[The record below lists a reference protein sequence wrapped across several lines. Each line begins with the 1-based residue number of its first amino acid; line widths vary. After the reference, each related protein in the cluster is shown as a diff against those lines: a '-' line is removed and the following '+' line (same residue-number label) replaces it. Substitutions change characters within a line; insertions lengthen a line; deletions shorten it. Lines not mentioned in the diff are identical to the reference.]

1 MYRKSYERECIS
13 WFIGKS
19 DVLKVLKIA
28 IWELQN
34 ITSDHKSRNARAGS
48 YDFLFIIF
56 STKLLHRATLHA
68 LRTTKKHFNGFQNAH
83 MFYLNQSKM

>member
-1 MYRKSYERECIS
+1 M
-13 WFIGKS
+13 GMS

-28 IWELQN
+28 
-34 ITSDHKSRNARAGS
+34 RAVRAGS

-68 LRTTKKHFNGFQNAH
+68 LRTTKNTSMG
-83 MFYLNQSKM
+83 SKMLTCFI

>member
-1 MYRKSYERECIS
+1 M
-13 WFIGKS
+13 GTS

-28 IWELQN
+28 RAV
-34 ITSDHKSRNARAGS
+34 DHKSRNARAGS

-68 LRTTKKHFNGFQNAH
+68 LRTTKNTSMG
-83 MFYLNQSKM
+83 SKMLTCFI